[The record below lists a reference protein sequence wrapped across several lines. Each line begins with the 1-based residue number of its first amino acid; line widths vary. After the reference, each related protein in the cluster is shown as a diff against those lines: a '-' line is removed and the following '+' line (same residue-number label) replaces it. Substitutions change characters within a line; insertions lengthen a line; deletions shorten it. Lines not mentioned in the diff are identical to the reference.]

1 MAYHGLD
8 VYLND
13 HLAGAT
19 AGVNLAQ
26 MATEEHQGDEHGA
39 FFAEIASEIKADY
52 DVLVKLMADL
62 GTEESATK
70 AAIAEVGSKLAAPKF
85 VKGEDDALNAFVTLE
100 TLSIGVEGKVCM
112 WKALST
118 VTDGNPALEA
128 LDLDDLIAR
137 GEDQRGRIEDMRLQV
152 APGALAHTA
161 SV

>member
-19 AGVNLAQ
+19 AGVNLAE
-26 MATEEHQGDEHGA
+26 MATEEHQGDAHGA

-52 DVLVKLMADL
+52 ATLEQLMDDL
-62 GTEESATK
+62 QTEKSASK
-70 AAIAEVGSKLAAPKF
+70 AALVEVGSKLSEPKF
-85 VKGEDDALNAFVTLE
+85 KGTDDPLNAFVTLE

-112 WKALST
+112 WKALKT
-118 VTDGNPALEA
+118 VTDGYPALAE
-128 LDLDDLIAR
+128 LDLDELIAR
-137 GEDQRGRIEDMRLQV
+137 GEDQRSRIEEHRLTV
-152 APGALAHTA
+152 APEALAHTA